1 MEETLLWEDVQ
12 LEELIETEKKVSK
25 GVKLIVHNDDYNTFD
40 WVIEALMDICDHT
53 EIQAEQC
60 TLLIHYK
67 GVACVKSGK
76 RSNIKPM
83 KEGLID
89 KGINATIE
97 N

>member
-53 EIQAEQC
+53 EIQAE
-60 TLLIHYK
+60 
-67 GVACVKSGK
+67 
-76 RSNIKPM
+76 
-83 KEGLID
+83 
-89 KGINATIE
+89 
-97 N
+97 